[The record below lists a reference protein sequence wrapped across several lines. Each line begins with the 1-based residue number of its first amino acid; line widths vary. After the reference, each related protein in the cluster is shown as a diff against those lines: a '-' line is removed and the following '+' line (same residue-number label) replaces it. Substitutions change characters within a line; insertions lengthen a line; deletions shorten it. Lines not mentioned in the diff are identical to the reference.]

1 MIDFAGGGVV
11 HVTGGLTALFA
22 TMILGPRRGRFRD
35 EEGKLLEV
43 PKEFPGHSMA
53 LQMLGAFILWFGW
66 YGFNAGSALAL
77 PYDSVGRAATLAG
90 VNTTLAAGM
99 GGMTALFA
107 NLYILERLTGEP
119 FFDLRYAMNGTISGL
134 VAITAGCGVLE
145 PWAAV
150 VVGFVAGLLYIGG
163 SKLLLVLRLDD
174 AVDAIPCH
182 LVNGAWGVIANG
194 FFASPSRLLIAY
206 GRDKHVGWVY
216 SWSRGSGDATLL
228 GTQLIGLLFIF
239 GWVLFLM
246 LPFFVWL
253 DWMGW
258 FRSDPL
264 EEIVG
269 LDTSYHGGC
278 VLSGDSDVQ
287 PEYISA
293 FNKRKEEKKMNK
305 MGNRGPMGGTSLY
318 DMEQEEDDTTGL
330 GDGEDEEHAVDAY

>member
-1 MIDFAGGGVV
+1 M
-11 HVTGGLTALFA
+11 
-22 TMILGPRRGRFRD
+22 
-35 EEGKLLEV
+35 
-43 PKEFPGHSMA
+43 
-53 LQMLGAFILWFGW
+53 
-66 YGFNAGSALAL
+66 
-77 PYDSVGRAATLAG
+77 
-90 VNTTLAAGM
+90 
-99 GGMTALFA
+99 
-107 NLYILERLTGEP
+107 
-119 FFDLRYAMNGTISGL
+119 
-134 VAITAGCGVLE
+134 
-145 PWAAV
+145 
-150 VVGFVAGLLYIGG
+150 
-163 SKLLLVLRLDD
+163 
-174 AVDAIPCH
+174 
-182 LVNGAWGVIANG
+182 IANG

-293 FNKRKEEKKMNK
+293 FNKRKEEKKMSK
-305 MGNRGPMGGTSLY
+305 MGNRGSTGGTSLY
-318 DMEQEEDDTTGL
+318 DMEQEEDDTTGR
-330 GDGEDEEHAVDAY
+330 GDGEDDEHAVDAY